1 MTTIEPLILRPRR
14 LSREFRTQPVAAGY
28 GDRKRA
34 REAAKIPLLASLP
47 GMIKAAEEYEAEQ
60 AESQARWIRQFRQKL
75 AADWLRV
82 IRWRRMAT
90 PHQRRAFARRWAHL
104 PHTPEYALD
113 LIRCIHTSSPEPM
126 KGGSAWHA

>member
-14 LSREFRTQPVAAGY
+14 LSREFRTQPVAEGY
-28 GDRKRA
+28 GQRKRA

-60 AESQARWIRQFRQKL
+60 AESQACWILQFRQRL

-82 IRWRRMAT
+82 LRWRRTAT
-90 PHQRRAFARRWAHL
+90 PEQRRSFANRWAYL
-104 PHTPEYALD
+104 PRTPEYALD
-113 LIRCIHTSSPEPM
+113 LIRSLHNELT
-126 KGGSAWHA
+126 